1 MITAAVA
8 CDGYIECHDGSDEN
22 WMCENISFV
31 TWFGVAACLLLI
43 MVIELF
49 YKFATKKKNNFSE
62 KTFCD
67 LKIAEDA
74 FQEHFDQNTEKKLN
88 AILLRIHLSKEREDR
103 ITTNST
109 YFKCEL
115 DRHQQNFAMT
125 VCHIKSYL
133 HGSICKVVL
142 KDCFPGLM
150 RLYFPSVEDCIDKL
164 KKSN

>member
-49 YKFATKKKNNFSE
+49 YKFATKKKNNLSE

-67 LKIAEDA
+67 LKISEYA
-74 FQEHFDQNTEKKLN
+74 FQEHNQV
-88 AILLRIHLSKEREDR
+88 ALLCRYPDWNEEGPL
-103 ITTNST
+103 
-109 YFKCEL
+109 
-115 DRHQQNFAMT
+115 AP
-125 VCHIKSYL
+125 
-133 HGSICKVVL
+133 L
-142 KDCFPGLM
+142 KF
-150 RLYFPSVEDCIDKL
+150 
-164 KKSN
+164 